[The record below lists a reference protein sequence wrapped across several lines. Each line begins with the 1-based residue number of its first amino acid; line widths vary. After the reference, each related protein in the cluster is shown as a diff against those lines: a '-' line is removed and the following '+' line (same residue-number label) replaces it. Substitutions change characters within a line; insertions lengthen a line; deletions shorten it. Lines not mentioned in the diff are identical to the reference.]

1 MSNNKSRHAYLRE
14 DFRDKCED
22 YFRAVTQT
30 GYDREEY
37 ARRLAATALKL
48 HLFEQGMRGK
58 P

>member
-1 MSNNKSRHAYLRE
+1 MSTKSRHALLRE

-22 YFRAVTQT
+22 YFRAATQS
-30 GYDREEY
+30 GYDRDEY
-37 ARRLAATALKL
+37 ARRLAAAAVKL